1 MADRA
6 REGRWGH
13 LGSHLAGVGRKG
25 RDKPLFGHWLL
36 ELPGTQA
43 EVEDGGAGDG
53 GDLPM
58 VSRVVCVCVSGGFGV
73 CVEGAGGKVVFE
85 EILWQLKISLGGS
98 NKAGLLKI
106 WIKGEQIFLRLRGM
120 QRRE

>member
-1 MADRA
+1 M
-6 REGRWGH
+6 
-13 LGSHLAGVGRKG
+13 
-25 RDKPLFGHWLL
+25 
-36 ELPGTQA
+36 
-43 EVEDGGAGDG
+43 VEDGGTGDG

-73 CVEGAGGKVVFE
+73 CVCGGGSKVVFE
-85 EILWQLKISLGGS
+85 EILRQLKILLGGS

>member
-1 MADRA
+1 M
-6 REGRWGH
+6 
-13 LGSHLAGVGRKG
+13 
-25 RDKPLFGHWLL
+25 
-36 ELPGTQA
+36 
-43 EVEDGGAGDG
+43 EDGGAGDG

-73 CVEGAGGKVVFE
+73 CVEGGKVVFE
-85 EILWQLKISLGGS
+85 EILRQLKILLGGS

-106 WIKGEQIFLRLRGM
+106 WIKGEQIFFRLRGM